1 MAGTNMTPK
10 GTSDECSKSNLNSK
24 GKKPFN
30 RTRFSTTPSGGKQN
44 VTTSGMGS
52 FREKP
57 FAEGLS
63 EKAF

>member
-10 GTSDECSKSNLNSK
+10 GTSDECSQSNFNPK
-24 GKKPFN
+24 EKQPFN